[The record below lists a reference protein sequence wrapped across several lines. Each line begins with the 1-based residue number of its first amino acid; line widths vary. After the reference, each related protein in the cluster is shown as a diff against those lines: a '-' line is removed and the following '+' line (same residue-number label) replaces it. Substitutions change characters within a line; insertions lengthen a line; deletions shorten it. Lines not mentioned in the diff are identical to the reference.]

1 MSLARQARIVFSAA
15 HNQAERVLQP
25 GRVSATSNTVLTMY
39 SLFEQQKSQCLPCPA
54 SQWAT
59 LIETPTHQIAAQ
71 LLIVEHPG
79 ATSKFRSV
87 YLPSW
92 LSVFQGFIAFP

>member
-1 MSLARQARIVFSAA
+1 M
-15 HNQAERVLQP
+15 
-25 GRVSATSNTVLTMY
+25 LTM
-39 SLFEQQKSQCLPCPA
+39 LSQ
-54 SQWAT
+54 SWAT